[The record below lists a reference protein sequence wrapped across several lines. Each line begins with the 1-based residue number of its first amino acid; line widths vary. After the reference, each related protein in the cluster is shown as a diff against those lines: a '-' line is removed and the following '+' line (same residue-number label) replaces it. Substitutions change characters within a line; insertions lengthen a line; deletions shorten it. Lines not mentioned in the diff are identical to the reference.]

1 MNDKTKPADTADT
14 SGHASVTLDQPIVR
28 GDQRITAV
36 TLRRPKAGELRGI
49 DLAAM
54 LQQADYAAME
64 ILLPRIT
71 SPTLTRADVADLDPS
86 DLLQFTT
93 QVMLFFAPRGQPS
106 PSLPA

>member
-1 MNDKTKPADTADT
+1 MNDKTTDT
-14 SGHASVTLDQPIVR
+14 SNQATVTLDQPITR

-64 ILLPRIT
+64 TLLPRIT
-71 SPTLTRADVADLDPS
+71 TPTLTRADVAELDPS
-86 DLLQFTT
+86 DLLQLTT
-93 QVMLFFAPRGQPS
+93 QVMLFFAPRGQPA
-106 PSLPA
+106 PSLPV